1 MRTNCEQITEMK
13 LPEQSNVKDASDY
26 RLHAEECR
34 ALAARMNTSEQ
45 REQLLNIAATWERL
59 AQNQSNLARKLPK
72 C

>member
-1 MRTNCEQITEMK
+1 MK
-13 LPEQSNVKDASDY
+13 LPKQSNVKDASDY

-45 REQLLNIAATWERL
+45 REQLLKISATWERL
-59 AQNQSNLARKLPK
+59 AENQSDLSRKHAT